1 MSSSNFNEAYGTAWY
16 QGQIPYIPGPSQY
29 FEGGSE
35 PAGTKFDPITSPLVI
50 QEGDQIRF
58 VNNENYT
65 YNIIKVTDPSENIV
79 SNPGGERVGRVKLE
93 LDGEVP
99 TSVNKDFFL
108 VRRPT
113 TNANTVFIN
122 GDFPYANLI
131 TVENSSSGEVLT
143 SGILYPDFP
152 TNLIS
157 VSASSIVTNL
167 ISQGVIEP

>member
-1 MSSSNFNEAYGTAWY
+1 
-16 QGQIPYIPGPSQY
+16 
-29 FEGGSE
+29 
-35 PAGTKFDPITSPLVI
+35 
-50 QEGDQIRF
+50 
-58 VNNENYT
+58 
-65 YNIIKVTDPSENIV
+65 
-79 SNPGGERVGRVKLE
+79 
-93 LDGEVP
+93 VP

>member
-16 QGQIPYIPGPSQY
+16 QGQMPYIPGASQY

-35 PAGTKFDPITSPLVI
+35 PVGTRFDNIIYPLEI
-50 QEGDQIRF
+50 QAGDQIRF

-93 LDGEVP
+93 LDGAVP

-108 VRRPT
+108 VRRPVV
-113 TNANTVFIN
+113 NANTVFID

-131 TVENSSSGEVLT
+131 TVDNSSSGEVIT

-152 TNLIS
+152 TEFIS
-157 VSASSIVTNL
+157 VSASKIVTDL